1 MAILDKLVKP
11 LAMVH
16 VQSADIEKF
25 TPNLNSSSYKLKRQ
39 NSATK
44 I

>member
-1 MAILDKLVKP
+1 MAILDKHVKP

-25 TPNLNSSSYKLKRQ
+25 TPDLNASSY
-39 NSATK
+39 SK
-44 I
+44 IPLPKFKY